1 MNATMAWRCRACRDL
16 VKDYLIPNNNTDEYT
31 EEDDVDENIDWVD
44 TDEEEGKNDDDD
56 DKSIDLENTDDE
68 ETGDEFVHSNEYVN
82 DDVDEEMNDADVAET
97 KKGDEEIID
106 TAKEN
111 AEKTKEVKDDN
122 KKAELPPTSSS
133 LSVSLGFGNQFL
145 NLSSNKS
152 TFGNLKDTIDAEI
165 NSLLDIK
172 IQFEVPHIQPPSIL
186 TVPVSMITEPS
197 VLPPILETITTAPHV
212 TSSIT
217 HVLQQQSTPVP
228 TPPITSETLT
238 FIIALKQV
246 DHSSKILATIRSHVP
261 AMVNKYLG
269 SSLGDTIHKVLQKH
283 TADLIRQ
290 QSQKKSIDLEQEPTK
305 STLDIF
311 KVKKEQTDKQKVT
324 KYAIKSIDKAALN
337 DKPSVYALME
347 ALIADEEAMDK
358 GVADSLKQQKR
369 PYESS
374 KKTSTTK
381 ETSRGKAP
389 TKGPKANKSI
399 TTEESVKEPITKV
412 VMDDAVNTTSKD
424 VPLRPFTPDPEWNTV
439 QVVDDAPEKPWFN
452 NLLSAEK
459 DPLTF
464 DALMATPIDF
474 SKFAMNQL
482 KIDKLTKA
490 HLVGPVYKLLKG
502 RLTVAA
508 EYFFNNDLEF
518 LKSLDPEKKYT
529 TSITKTKAAR
539 YKILGIKDM
548 VPMIWS
554 ATKVGYQKKLNLTKP
569 QNTFPRI
576 EFKELYTLLF
586 DPPAVIYEDLNKQKR
601 VMQADELYK
610 FSDGTLKTVCDELH
624 HRLLNFQLRYNDD
637 IPRRKWSVVDKRRSM
652 VDLINKQ
659 MLEMRIIRNL
669 E

>member
-1 MNATMAWRCRACRDL
+1 MKTKTRLIKSR
-16 VKDYLIPNNNTDEYT
+16 IPNNNTDEYT

-111 AEKTKEVKDDN
+111 VEKTKEVKDDN

-238 FIIALKQV
+238 FIIAV
-246 DHSSKILATIRSHVP
+246 PETPTI
-261 AMVNKYLG
+261 
-269 SSLGDTIHKVLQKH
+269 TT
-283 TADLIRQ
+283 TAFNA
-290 QSQKKSIDLEQEPTK
+290 KKSIDLEQEPTK

-474 SKFAMNQL
+474 SKFAMNRL

-490 HLVGPVYKLLKG
+490 HLVG

-539 YKILGIKDM
+539 YKIVGIEDM

-554 ATKVGYQKKLNLTKP
+554 ATKVGKSLLSQKILSVVSMKVQETTAVKHQVIP
-569 QNTFPRI
+569 DST
-576 EFKELYTLLF
+576 E
-586 DPPAVIYEDLNKQKR
+586 VIY
-601 VMQADELYK
+601 VAYSGSSADELYK
-610 FSDGTLKTVCDELH
+610 FSDGTLKTVCYELH